1 MKQSAGHALE
11 YFSQKSLSTFYNG
24 YHLCFQKHWE
34 IGHSR
39 QNYCI
44 IDMGTI
50 LTRGLGGGGTLGIFG
65 WLCVAGTL
73 EPVAYTRASSAEFA
87 TLYYTKLPNLPYPR
101 VAFSSF

>member
-50 LTRGLGGGGTLGIFG
+50 LTRGLGGGGYSRNF
-65 WLCVAGTL
+65 WLVMCRWDPGTCN
-73 EPVAYTRASSAEFA
+73 
-87 TLYYTKLPNLPYPR
+87 LYQ
-101 VAFSSF
+101 S

>member
-1 MKQSAGHALE
+1 MKQSAGHALT
-11 YFSQKSLSTFYNG
+11 YFSQKSLSTFVNS

-50 LTRGLGGGGTLGIFG
+50 LTRGLGGGVVL
-65 WLCVAGTL
+65 
-73 EPVAYTRASSAEFA
+73 
-87 TLYYTKLPNLPYPR
+87 
-101 VAFSSF
+101 